1 MSNSMSFYKGYK
13 QKIKQRDWE
22 GKFIQDLE
30 FSAITD
36 EEGICLYIYEEG
48 DEPFEPDS
56 KSVIKVPIIEIIKGA
71 IDWDEA
77 DFCNKHNAYQKA
89 INSLKHI
96 SNHLELELKDNI
108 EGEATLAKRKV
119 KPNA

>member
-13 QKIKQRDWE
+13 QKVKQRDWE

-36 EEGICLYIYEEG
+36 EEGICLYICEEG

-56 KSVIKVPIIEIIKGA
+56 KSVIKVPIMNIIKGA
-71 IDWDEA
+71 IDWDEG
-77 DFCNKHNAYQKA
+77 DFHNKHNSYLKA
-89 INSLKHI
+89 INSLEHI
-96 SNHLELELKDNI
+96 INQLKLRVKDNI
-108 EGEATLAKRKV
+108 EDEAYKATRKR
-119 KPNA
+119 NA